1 MIEAELKAE
10 SKVTLRPA
18 APDDAP
24 IMLEMVTALAEYQ
37 DQGASMTATVEDFR
51 RNGFGPDRQFECI
64 LAEQDGAPVGLA
76 IFFPTYATWDA
87 NRGLYIQ
94 DLFVAESVR
103 GRGVGI
109 SLVQEVAQ
117 IAKQRGCGHLQLNV
131 VHANPARNFYDRFGF
146 VHVDDLLTYRLSG
159 ERFERLARGK
169 V

>member
-1 MIEAELKAE
+1 MTEAELKVE
-10 SKVTLRPA
+10 EKVTLRPA
-18 APDDAP
+18 ERDDAP
-24 IMLEMVTALAEYQ
+24 VMLEMVMSLAEYQ
-37 DQGASMTATVEDFR
+37 DEGIAVTATVEDFQ

-64 LAEQDGAPVGLA
+64 LAEQDGMPVGLA
-76 IFFPTYATWDA
+76 IFFPTYSTWDG

-109 SLVQEVAQ
+109 SLVREIAE
-117 IAKQRGCGHLQLNV
+117 IAKKQGCGHLQLNV

-159 ERFERLARGK
+159 ERFEQLARGE